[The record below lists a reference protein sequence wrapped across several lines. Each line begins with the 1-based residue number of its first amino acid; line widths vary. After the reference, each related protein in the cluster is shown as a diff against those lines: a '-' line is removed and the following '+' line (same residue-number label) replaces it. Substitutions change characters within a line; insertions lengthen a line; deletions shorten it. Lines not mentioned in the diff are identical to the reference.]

1 MSIKMVQENSAYN
14 RRFFKLPPTLPAA
27 SSSSAAWVRNPSWIA
42 LPSVGTSDQK
52 FVGLVAVFPDTS
64 GGEASNFLSLSAAGN
79 YTVDWGDGVVENYN
93 SGVQSYHVYDFN
105 DADLANTNAPVTLT
119 DSGDL
124 VQRTTHGYTNGMAV
138 RFYNIVSTTG
148 ITEGQIYYIINAN
161 ANDFQVST
169 TIGGSAVALTTNGS
183 ATLLEYKQAVVTIT
197 PQAGQNLTN
206 INIDRRHNQ
215 SALNAYNANWL
226 DITLGSPNFSSLTLA
241 PTTPTSTVYI
251 NILEQI
257 NLVNT
262 GTITSFANF
271 FFNLRGLRN
280 IIIGTIGTIV
290 STTSMFQNCLALV
303 SVPLFNT
310 ASVTDMSNMFNACR
324 SLVSV
329 PLFNT
334 ASVTTMG
341 SMFINCSALVSVPL
355 FNTASVTSM
364 STMFSGCSALVS
376 VPLFNT
382 ASVTS
387 MSTMFNNCPTLVS
400 VPLFNTAS
408 VTSMS
413 SMFSSC
419 PVLVSVPLFNTASV
433 TNMNNMFSSCLTLA
447 SVPALNFN
455 PVTGL
460 SSIFLNCAALSDIKA
475 TGATITHSIG
485 SLKLS
490 RAALKKYMDNL
501 GAGPTRTLTISTNWG
516 VGTNATKTV
525 SSTAQSTTVTCAD
538 TSSLSVGMM
547 MTGTGTGI
555 NGVSVTSNVT
565 TDTLTL
571 NNHGLPNGTRVS
583 FSALGTTT
591 GVSINIIY
599 FVVNSATNTF
609 QIALTAGGGA
619 IDLTGS
625 NATMTLRYPNYI
637 TSINTNVSVILDV
650 PAAASAA
657 STSWIF
663 RTVDSYGALLRGW
676 AVTY

>member
-93 SGVQSYHVYDFN
+93 SGIQSYHVYDFN
-105 DADLANTNAPVTLT
+105 DADLANTDAPVTLT

-148 ITEGQIYYIINAN
+148 ITEGQTYYVINAN

-169 TIGGSAVALTTNGS
+169 TVGGSAVALTTNGS

-215 SALNAYNANWL
+215 SGLNSYNANWL
-226 DITLGSPNFSSLTLA
+226 DITLGAPNFSRLTLA

-290 STTSMFQNCLALV
+290 STTSMFQNCSSLTN
-303 SVPLFNT
+303 VPLFNT
-310 ASVTDMSNMFNACR
+310 ASVENMS
-324 SLVSV
+324 S
-329 PLFNT
+329 
-334 ASVTTMG
+334 
-341 SMFINCSALVSVPL
+341 
-355 FNTASVTSM
+355 
-364 STMFSGCSALVS
+364 MFSGCS
-376 VPLFNT
+376 
-382 ASVTS
+382 
-387 MSTMFNNCPTLVS
+387 
-400 VPLFNTAS
+400 
-408 VTSMS
+408 
-413 SMFSSC
+413 
-419 PVLVSVPLFNTASV
+419 VLVSVPLFNTASV
-433 TNMNNMFSSCLTLA
+433 TNMSSMFSSCRLLVSVPFFNTAIVTNMNNMFDSCFSLA

-455 PVTGL
+455 SVTSL
-460 SSIFLNCAALSDIKA
+460 TNTFASCAALSDIKA

-501 GAGPTRTLTISTNWG
+501 GAGATRILTISTNWG

-555 NGVSVTSNVT
+555 NGVSATSNVT
-565 TDTLTL
+565 TNTLTL